1 LVSSPDNEDKM
12 RCLLAASA
20 LLAADAAASTPV
32 QKVLQMMSEM
42 VAKGQKAK
50 ADEAKI
56 MAGYDE
62 WVDDENTRLNQNIKF
77 AADEIDKLT
86 AFITKT
92 DDDVK
97 KLGQEIKELDDL
109 IAQKESELAEATK
122 IREEENAEYVTASTD
137 LGESVDALGRAID
150 ELKTQEGSTPQ
161 AAMMLLQ
168 RMAVSTP
175 GMPAVLAALQDGS
188 QASGSG
194 APEVAAYES
203 QSGGIIEMM
212 EGLLD
217 KFEKQLAEVE
227 SRETSAE
234 RNFDLNKVQLTDMI
248 SHSQSNRD
256 EKAATKADLSAKSA
270 EAKGD
275 LERTKVSKAAD
286 EKTLAEMLSVHE
298 QKTEMFK
305 GNQEV
310 RTMELEALNKAIEI
324 ISSPSVA
331 DSYAGHVNL
340 AQKPSFLQTQSTS
353 ERVLLK
359 QRAAELLKKRARA
372 LSSRIL
378 AVAASEMSA
387 NPFAKVVDMIKS
399 LLAKLKEEA
408 AAEAD
413 HKAWCDK
420 ELTDNKHKRNQKTA
434 DSEKYQAQ
442 IEDLTAQIDSMAQKI
457 ATLATEQEEL
467 TSAMAEATKERVAE
481 KQENEATIADA
492 KAGSEA
498 VKSALVVLRNFYST
512 QASFAQQVPEMKA
525 YGGMSSASGGV
536 VGMLEVIV
544 SDFVRLEAETKAA
557 ETQAAAEY
565 DVFMRDAKAD
575 KEAKHKEQFK
585 TRLEKDQKEFDQDN
599 ANKLLDGVNEE
610 LSKANLYYE
619 ELKPEC
625 VEVQVS
631 YEDRVAARKA
641 EIAALKDAYAILDQK
656 GGE

>member
-1 LVSSPDNEDKM
+1 M